1 MSDLTAA
8 PAVRLAI
15 PAQIASW
22 PQAQLWR
29 LSVDLYP
36 ALAAASL
43 PWSTT
48 AVSVFMVLWL
58 IVLLPTIRWPAFFEA
73 LRAPAS
79 YLPLAFF
86 ALALAGLLWTRESW
100 PAGIQGI
107 LPVVKLLAVPLLL
120 YHFERSER
128 GHWVLLAFL
137 AACALLMGVSWV
149 TYFADW
155 KMQPGGMAG
164 VPVRNYID
172 QSHEFALCLFVM
184 APLLLSLAAKG
195 NRAWTLAFAAV
206 MVGFYLD
213 MRFVASSRT
222 ALVYFPI
229 LLILFAVKYLN
240 RRRAICFL
248 LLAAAVECAVLLSS
262 PYLRDRVVRTV
273 EDYKVDR
280 ETRAVRDANAA
291 AATTTTT
298 TTTTVATTTAATA
311 TATTTATATSNG
323 LRLAYWRVS
332 LRAMSEAPVLGHGT
346 GSTQQLFRSEA
357 EGKSGEWANIVR
369 NPHNQT
375 LYVAI
380 QWGVL
385 GCLVL
390 YAMWYFHLK
399 LFLGTGFASWVGLV
413 VVVQNFISSLL
424 NSHLFDFHEGWV
436 YVLGVGVAGG
446 MAARARRP
454 ADSAQARKSLRDP
467 ARGGSSGA
475 AIAVQ

>member
-1 MSDLTAA
+1 MSELTA
-8 PAVRLAI
+8 PVVRLGI
-15 PAQIASW
+15 PAQIASL
-22 PQAQLWR
+22 PQSQFWR
-29 LSVDLYP
+29 LCVDLYP

-58 IVLLPTIRWPAFFEA
+58 IALLPTIRWPAFFET
-73 LRAPAS
+73 LRTPAS
-79 YLPLAFF
+79 YLPLALF
-86 ALALAGLLWTRESW
+86 ALALAGLLWTQESW
-100 PAGIQGI
+100 PAGIQGL

-128 GHWVLLAFL
+128 GHWVLLAFV
-137 AACALLMGVSWV
+137 AACVLLMGVSWA

-155 KMQPGGMAG
+155 KPQPGGMAG

-184 APLLLSLAAKG
+184 APLILSLAAKG
-195 NRAWTLAFAAV
+195 ERAWTFVFAVV
-206 MVGFYLD
+206 MAGFYLD

-222 ALVYFPI
+222 AFVYFPV

-240 RRRAICFL
+240 RRRAIVFL

-280 ETRAVRDANAA
+280 ETSAVRDDNAA
-291 AATTTTT
+291 P
-298 TTTTVATTTAATA
+298 
-311 TATTTATATSNG
+311 ATATSNG
-323 LRLAYWRVS
+323 LRLAYWRLS
-332 LRAMSEAPVLGHGT
+332 LQAISEAPVFGNGT
-346 GSTQQLFRSEA
+346 GSTQQLFSRAA
-357 EGKSGEWANIVR
+357 EGKSGEWANIIR

-390 YAMWYFHLK
+390 YAMWYFQLK
-399 LFLGTGFASWVGLV
+399 LFLGAGFASWVGLV
-413 VVVQNFISSLL
+413 IVVQNFISSLL

-446 MAARARRP
+446 MAARARRL
-454 ADSAQARKSLRDP
+454 ASSAQARTSLRDP
-467 ARGGSSGA
+467 ARGATGA